1 MMKVWIPCL
10 LLLLGIPSL
19 KADRDITVVSDLSL
33 QGRKFPITDKN
44 HPQYYQPLIGGF
56 HFYGDPIPGLKPIPT
71 IAVVKAVARELA
83 KENYLV
89 MSIEHPKADILL
101 DITWGVI
108 TPDSD
113 TDSVKNQIERFN
125 LVLGHTITSVMPP
138 ESFNRSQYLDAAFDE
153 RYFIVLTAYDADK
166 YTKTK
171 KRVALW
177 QTKMSIP
184 LSGIE
189 FTDIIDRLV
198 ASGAP
203 YFGKETASHPAL
215 TPITPQ
221 GKVEVGNPT
230 VKP

>member
-1 MMKVWIPCL
+1 MKARILCL
-10 LLLLGIPSL
+10 LLILGLPIL

-33 QGRKFPITDKN
+33 EGRSFNPPTKN

-71 IAVVKAVARELA
+71 ITIVKAVAQQLA
-83 KENYLV
+83 KANFLV
-89 MSIEHPKADILL
+89 ISLEHPKADILL
-101 DITWGVI
+101 DISWGVI
-108 TPDSD
+108 TPVSD
-113 TDSVKNQIERFN
+113 VDHVKNQIERYN

-138 ESFNRSQYLDAAFDE
+138 ESFNHSQYLDAAFDE
-153 RYFIVLTAYDADK
+153 RYFVVLTAYDADK

-177 QTKMSIP
+177 QTKMSVP

-189 FTDIIDRLV
+189 FTDIIDRLI
-198 ASGAP
+198 ASGGP
-203 YFGKETASHPAL
+203 YFGKETASHPSL
-215 TPITPQ
+215 TPITPE
-221 GKVEVGNPT
+221 GKVDLGNPT